1 MIEAEPFPEDSE
13 AEAETESDML
23 GEAVALDQSD
33 EYVSLAQVDVDEAR
47 LLAQLELETEADIS
61 GESLE

>member
-1 MIEAEPFPEDSE
+1 MIEAETFPEDSE
-13 AEAETESDML
+13 AEAEAESDML

-47 LLAQLELETEADIS
+47 LLAQSELETEADIS

>member
-1 MIEAEPFPEDSE
+1 MIEAETFPEGSE
-13 AEAETESDML
+13 AEAEAESDML

-47 LLAQLELETEADIS
+47 LLAQSELETEADIS
-61 GESLE
+61 GESL

>member
-1 MIEAEPFPEDSE
+1 MIEAETFPEDSE
-13 AEAETESDML
+13 AEAEAESDML

-47 LLAQLELETEADIS
+47 LLAQSELETEADIS
-61 GESLE
+61 GESL